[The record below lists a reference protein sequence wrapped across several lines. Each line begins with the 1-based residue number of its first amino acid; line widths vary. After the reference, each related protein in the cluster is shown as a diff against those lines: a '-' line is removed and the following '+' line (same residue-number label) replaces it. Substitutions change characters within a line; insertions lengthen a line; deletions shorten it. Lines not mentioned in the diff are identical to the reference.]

1 MHSERRSMEKFIE
14 SMCSRVLPDCFDLE
28 KATFRFYDRNE
39 FLAVTDVADSFSS
52 FVYGEWGYRCE
63 DCYSDVFTSGFL
75 GSYAFALWFMEFDE
89 DNWFSFND
97 VQKETIK
104 YLNSYSSVSDRKEL
118 RIIKGSFPPMKLD
131 LPVVVD
137 YENLSVTV
145 WTGNLRD

>member
-1 MHSERRSMEKFIE
+1 MHSERRSMEKFVKN
-14 SMCSRVLPDCFDLE
+14 MHSRVLPDCFDLE
-28 KATFRFYDRNE
+28 KATFHFDNRNE
-39 FLAVTDVADSFSS
+39 FLAVTDDTDSFSG
-52 FVYGEWGYRCE
+52 FVHREWGYRCE
-63 DCYSDVFTSGFL
+63 DCYSDVFKSGFL

-89 DNWFSFND
+89 DNWFSFD
-97 VQKETIK
+97 AVQKETKK

-145 WTGNLRD
+145 WTGNLNN